1 MSIIALNV
9 KMEAII
15 PTVFLL
21 LFSIFLLFVVVFR
34 GSVSW
39 IPDWPVT
46 HYVVKDDL
54 KLQDFLPPQAWAI
67 MIGSW
72 RARDW
77 TQGFTHAKQAL
88 YQLSY
93 IFSIFYMLVQL
104 SNKG

>member
-9 KMEAII
+9 EMEAII

-21 LFSIFLLFVVVFR
+21 LFSRFLLLVVVFR
-34 GSVSW
+34 GWVLW

-54 KLQDFLPPQAWAI
+54 KRQDFLPPQAWAI

-77 TQGFTHAKQAL
+77 TQGFMHARQAF

-93 IFSIFYMLVQL
+93 IFSIVYMLVQL
-104 SNKG
+104 NNKG